1 MSTAV
6 RSERTISGFDGST
19 SRSSFELELRL
30 GSDPEPRP
38 FIVTKLKDA
47 YDGILRMPWI
57 RQNGHRIDWDR
68 QRFRTPGGAIAAAKE
83 ASSDPTTTPKESRRA
98 MGNARSNDEGVCV
111 KDAYRQQN
119 TRTVMSHQTPFVRA
133 SSPNGACNS
142 SAIEAATNDGVTEG
156 AARTELTDDND
167 ATHHFA
173 RASHPNRA
181 CSLSAIE
188 AAAGDGAT
196 EVVAGY
202 EMTQTKGME
211 DNVQLRCRT
220 PVGQM
225 L

>member
-1 MSTAV
+1 
-6 RSERTISGFDGST
+6 
-19 SRSSFELELRL
+19 
-30 GSDPEPRP
+30 
-38 FIVTKLKDA
+38 
-47 YDGILRMPWI
+47 MPWI

-111 KDAYRQQN
+111 KDAFALPQCKLASLPVILDLDTAGKHDSSLENKQVPTAKYAHRDVASN
-119 TRTVMSHQTPFVRA
+119 PFVRA

-181 CSLSAIE
+181 CSSSAIE